1 MPPVERVPGGL
12 MPFWML
18 CDASTVEEKKAFMRL
33 CRAGGIKA
41 LTMHPRAGNLVP
53 FASTEWFGMIRELV
67 AEAVRLDM
75 KLWLY
80 DEDPY
85 PSGAAGGLV
94 MAERP
99 DLRGR

>member
-1 MPPVERVPGGL
+1 
-12 MPFWML
+12 
-18 CDASTVEEKKAFMRL
+18 MR
-33 CRAGGIKA
+33 GGIKA
-41 LTMHPRAGNLVP
+41 LTLHPRSGNLLP
-53 FASTEWFGMIRELV
+53 FASAEWFEMIKAVV
-67 AEAVRLDM
+67 AEAARLDM

-99 DLRGR
+99 DLKSWALARVHTKRF